1 MEVPSEEPTA
11 EEEMISSDMDDLDDP
26 LTADSQSLGLGS
38 PPPLATGLFRGRF
51 AGESESPSMAS
62 ELESGRPSPAADSL
76 EQAGEAPR
84 PPGPPTDPCIVCG
97 RDTGLYVVGGPAYC
111 SAECEAQRKPG
122 Y

>member
-76 EQAGEAPR
+76 EQVPTQRSKVGHTSILLTFARFWPKGMEVR
-84 PPGPPTDPCIVCG
+84 PPCVPS
-97 RDTGLYVVGGPAYC
+97 YF
-111 SAECEAQRKPG
+111 
-122 Y
+122 